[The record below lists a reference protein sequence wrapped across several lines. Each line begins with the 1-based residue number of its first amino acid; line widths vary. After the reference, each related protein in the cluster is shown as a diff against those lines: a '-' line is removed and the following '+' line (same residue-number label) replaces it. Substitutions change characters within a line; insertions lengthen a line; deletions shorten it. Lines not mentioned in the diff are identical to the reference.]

1 MRVWCV
7 REKRRALFSPCW
19 MFRQNRRTGALLG
32 YVRTL
37 FGLRV
42 ALERADPVW
51 ATCGPCEERADPSGV
66 RGTLVGNVGTL
77 RGYVG
82 TLFGV
87 RGDHFR
93 GTFGSVL
100 GYVWTLWGYVGTL
113 SRYVGTLFGVRW
125 TIVGYVEDPLGVR
138 GDPSGIRGD
147 PFRDT
152 WGPRLGHVGTPSGIC
167 GALFGY
173 VYQGFQFCLAF
184 MFTHPT
190 SQRPLP
196 VRRWL

>member
-1 MRVWCV
+1 
-7 REKRRALFSPCW
+7 

-66 RGTLVGNVGTL
+66 RGTLVGNVRTL

-147 PFRDT
+147 PVWDT
-152 WGPRLGHVGTPSGIC
+152 WGPLLGSVGPFLDTFIRGFNFVWRSCLRIPPVSDPYP
-167 GALFGY
+167 Y
-173 VYQGFQFCLAF
+173 VGGSDNGSIVDIFNDILAW
-184 MFTHPT
+184 
-190 SQRPLP
+190 Q
-196 VRRWL
+196 